1 MSNGRVGRRVVLTRE
16 SGTQLLQVV
25 GITRDRSG
33 DETPPRILTVPAYQR
48 GPASAMTLVLQA
60 ASTSDVRAVADA
72 ARALAQQLD
81 SQAPMFSL
89 RLAGDHDDSRLGAM
103 RLTAEISSALGLA
116 ALAMAMLGLY
126 GVMAYAVTLRTRE
139 IGIRMA
145 LGAPAT
151 GVRALVVRQGLALT
165 GIGLAIG
172 FLGAYLLAPVID
184 RLLIRM
190 PATDPV
196 TFAGTALVLTTTT
209 LMACYLPA
217 RRATRVNPIVTLRT
231 E

>member
-1 MSNGRVGRRVVLTRE
+1 
-16 SGTQLLQVV
+16 
-25 GITRDRSG
+25 
-33 DETPPRILTVPAYQR
+33 
-48 GPASAMTLVLQA
+48 MTLVLQA
-60 ASTSDVRAVADA
+60 ASAADVRAVADG
-72 ARALAQQLD
+72 ARTLAQQLD
-81 SQAPMFSL
+81 PLVPMFDV
-89 RLAGDHDDSRLGAM
+89 RLAGDHDDPRLGAM
-103 RLTAEISSALGLA
+103 RLTAEFSSALGLA

-126 GVMAYAVTLRTRE
+126 GVMAYGVTLRTRE

-145 LGAPAT
+145 LGAPSRD
-151 GVRALVVRQGLALT
+151 VRALVVRQGLALT
-165 GIGLAIG
+165 GIGLAMG

-184 RLLIRM
+184 RLLISM

-217 RRATRVNPIVTLRT
+217 RRATRVDPILTLRT